1 MISVFYCRKEK
12 SPQKLPKL
20 PVKSPIK
27 TPIKSP
33 IRKQPEELV
42 PPENEAEVHSPLT
55 ESPEQV
61 VSVGAVLKND
71 LFCLWFYVLL
81 ANISLIY
88 RNYPTSK
95 YRLMLGTCSQMS
107 FSCHTCCD
115 MGTLIFEVSSEDT
128 SLLGRLLQQ
137 ARGMRINYNSN
148 SQESRVEKNSR
159 ESTLRPLDMKT

>member
-1 MISVFYCRKEK
+1 MSSFDFCFYCRKEK

-71 LFCLWFYVLL
+71 LFCLLFLCS
-81 ANISLIY
+81 AD
-88 RNYPTSK
+88 K
-95 YRLMLGTCSQMS
+95 Y
-107 FSCHTCCD
+107 FAH
-115 MGTLIFEVSSEDT
+115 
-128 SLLGRLLQQ
+128 
-137 ARGMRINYNSN
+137 
-148 SQESRVEKNSR
+148 VEKY
-159 ESTLRPLDMKT
+159 PYQ

>member
-33 IRKQPEELV
+33 VRKQPEELV
-42 PPENEAEVHSPLT
+42 PPENEAEVHSPQT

-71 LFCLWFYVLL
+71 LFCLLFNVLL
-81 ANISLIY
+81 ANISL
-88 RNYPTSK
+88 
-95 YRLMLGTCSQMS
+95 M
-107 FSCHTCCD
+107 
-115 MGTLIFEVSSEDT
+115 
-128 SLLGRLLQQ
+128 
-137 ARGMRINYNSN
+137 
-148 SQESRVEKNSR
+148 
-159 ESTLRPLDMKT
+159 